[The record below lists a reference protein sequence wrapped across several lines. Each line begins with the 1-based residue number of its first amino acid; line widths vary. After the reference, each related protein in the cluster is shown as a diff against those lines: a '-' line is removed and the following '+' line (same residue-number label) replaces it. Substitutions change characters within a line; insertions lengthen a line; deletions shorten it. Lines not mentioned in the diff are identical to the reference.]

1 MMQDSDRSAAIPLF
15 ALGFRPFFLGA
26 AAFAALGAALWAAA
40 YLDWLGDFAPRGG
53 WLAWHLREMPF
64 GFACAVIAGFVLTA
78 VQNWTGSPGL
88 RGAPLM
94 GLFGLWV
101 AARIAWLWPAIP
113 VAWAM
118 AAELLFL
125 PAVAVRVAWQLR
137 RVHQRRNYPLVGL
150 LVLLAMADAMAS
162 IAQLQ
167 QDFVL
172 LRQAAWAALW
182 LIGAVIVLIGGRII
196 PAFTAN
202 GLRLAAPVS
211 EAPWL
216 PRSAIVSL
224 LLLAILA
231 AQGIA
236 LAPDPRWVPLF
247 GVITAVH
254 GWRAARWFHPGI
266 LRVPLLWSLHLGHLW
281 LVVAL
286 GGLTAW
292 HAGLLANGGAALHA
306 FTIGGVGG
314 LILAMMARVS
324 LGHTARP
331 LSPPGLMTIAFLFVA
346 LSAGVRVALI
356 GPAPLF
362 AVAVSAGFWCAGFL
376 LFIGCYAPMLF
387 RPRLDGRAG

>member
-1 MMQDSDRSAAIPLF
+1 MTRDSDRSAAVPLF

-26 AAFAALGAALWAAA
+26 AAFAALAVALWAAA
-40 YLDWLGDFAPRGG
+40 YLGWLGDFAPRGG
-53 WLAWHLREMPF
+53 WLAWHLHEMPF
-64 GFACAVIAGFVLTA
+64 GFACAVIAGFLLTA

-88 RGAPLM
+88 RGAPLIA
-94 GLFGLWV
+94 LFGLWM

-118 AAELLFL
+118 VPELLFL
-125 PAVAVRVAWQLR
+125 PAVAFRVGRQLGR
-137 RVHQRRNYPLVGL
+137 IYQRRNYPLVGL
-150 LVLLAMADAMAS
+150 LVLLATADAMAS
-162 IAQLQ
+162 VAQLQ
-167 QDFVL
+167 QDFAL

-202 GLRLAAPVS
+202 GLGLAAPAPES
-211 EAPWL
+211 PWL

-224 LLLAILA
+224 LLLAVLA
-231 AQGIA
+231 VQGIA

-247 GVITAVH
+247 AVITGVH
-254 GWRAARWFHPGI
+254 GWRAVRWFQPGI

-292 HAGLLANGGAALHA
+292 HAGLLANGSAALHA

-346 LSAGVRVALI
+346 LSAGVRAALI
-356 GPAPLF
+356 GTAPRL
-362 AVAVSAGFWCAGFL
+362 AVALSAGLWCAGFL
-376 LFIGCYAPMLF
+376 LFIRCYAPMLL
-387 RPRLDGRAG
+387 RPRLDGRPG